1 MPEVPL
7 IELKNINLDYGDIPA
22 LRDINL
28 SLLPGE
34 VHGIVG
40 EHGAGKSS
48 LGKVISGVIR
58 PQSGTLLYKGK
69 HYGNTSL
76 KEVMKLGIQMVY
88 QHTPLI
94 EDFTVIKNLY
104 FAHQPSAFFRRRQLN
119 TIAEEVDTIKKK
131 YGISIDTSARVQDLN
146 LSDKAVVDIIKHVI
160 SRPSLLIL
168 DEALEKIET
177 KNLGPVI
184 ELLHALKDNG
194 MSILFITHRIDDL
207 FEFADR
213 VSIIRNGTVLLSEYV
228 YNIDKINLIRM
239 TYTQINKKKYPGV
252 YSQEFYRLLKYNE
265 AILRKLPINLIV
277 IDTKEHVRLVNEYCK
292 EYFGI
297 DDNANIELTL
307 DQIIDRGSESFRSSM
322 QSALKKRKEEVFYH
336 LPLRIGN
343 REIVTNLRVLP
354 IFDKTSFIGSIIII
368 EDITEYDKLQ
378 KQYVLSEKLASVGLL
393 SAGVAHEINN
403 PLEIMLNQLNYIKL
417 SFQNQELIS
426 LIDDVKEEVTFIAK
440 IVRNLLSFTD
450 NRKVEEDNIEI
461 NHLIN
466 EVIRFVRFSA
476 KKRSV
481 QISVH
486 NARDP
491 LYIKANA
498 DEIRQVFLNLLKNS
512 FEAMPGGGKINI
524 KIQFT
529 EINDKRYVEVRHF
542 DTGHGIQTENPDDIF
557 LPFFSTKESNGLNN
571 GLGLS
576 VSYGIVSKYNGIIQ
590 AENDPNGGCI
600 FVIRLPLQQP
610 DAKE

>member
-7 IELKNINLDYGDIPA
+7 IELKNISLSYGDIPA
-22 LRDINL
+22 LRDISL

-48 LGKVISGVIR
+48 LGKVISGVVR
-58 PQSGTLLYKGK
+58 PQAGALYFQGK
-69 HYGNTSL
+69 PYGNTSL
-76 KEVMKLGIQMVY
+76 KKVMKLGIQMVY

-104 FAHQPSAFFRRRQLN
+104 FAHQPSAFFRRKQLN
-119 TIAEEVDTIKKK
+119 KITAEVNDLKNK
-131 YGISIDTSARVQDLN
+131 YGIAIETNARVQDLN

-160 SRPSLLIL
+160 SNPYLLIL

-277 IDTKEHVRLVNEYCK
+277 IDTSERVRLVNEYCK
-292 EYFGI
+292 KYFGI
-297 DDNANIELTL
+297 DDNTNIDITL
-307 DQIIDRGSESFRSSM
+307 DQIIDRGSESFRSAM
-322 QSALKKRKEEVFYH
+322 QSAIKKRSEEVFYH
-336 LPLRIGN
+336 LPLRMGN

-354 IFDKTSFIGSIIII
+354 IFDKHSFIGSIIII

-378 KQYVLSEKLASVGLL
+378 KQYILSEKLASVGLL

-417 SFQNQELIS
+417 SFQNQELTS

-450 NRKVEEDNIEI
+450 NHKIEEEIIEI
-461 NHLIN
+461 NQLIN
-466 EVIRFVRFSA
+466 EVLRFIRFSA
-476 KKRSV
+476 NKRSV
-481 QISVH
+481 QITVD
-486 NARDP
+486 NDP
-491 LYIKANA
+491 APLFIKANT
-498 DEIRQVFLNLLKNS
+498 DEIRQVFLNLVKNS
-512 FEAMPGGGKINI
+512 FEAMPNGGDIRITIRFKKISS
-524 KIQFT
+524 
-529 EINDKRYVEVRHF
+529 KRYVEIRHR
-542 DTGHGIQTENPDDIF
+542 DTGPGIQTENPDDIF
-557 LPFFSTKESNGLNN
+557 LPFFTTKGNDGLNN

-576 VSYGIVSKYNGIIQ
+576 VSYGIVTKYNGIIQ
-590 AENDPNGGCI
+590 AENAPDEGCI
-600 FVIRLPLQQP
+600 FIVRLPLQQP
-610 DAKE
+610 DSKD

>member
-7 IELKNINLDYGDIPA
+7 IELKNISLSYGDIPA
-22 LRDINL
+22 LRDISL

-48 LGKVISGVIR
+48 LGKVISGVVR
-58 PQSGTLLYKGK
+58 PQAGALYFQGK
-69 HYGNTSL
+69 PYGNTSL
-76 KEVMKLGIQMVY
+76 KKVMKLGIQMVY

-104 FAHQPSAFFRRRQLN
+104 FAHQPSAFFRRKQLN
-119 TIAEEVDTIKKK
+119 KITAEVNDLKNK
-131 YGISIDTSARVQDLN
+131 YGIAIETNARVQDLN

-160 SRPSLLIL
+160 SNPYLLIL

-277 IDTKEHVRLVNEYCK
+277 IDTSERVRLVNEYCK
-292 EYFGI
+292 KYFGI
-297 DDNANIELTL
+297 DDNTNIDITL
-307 DQIIDRGSESFRSSM
+307 DQIIDRGSESFRSAM
-322 QSALKKRKEEVFYH
+322 QSAIKKRSEEVFYH
-336 LPLRIGN
+336 LPLRMGN

-354 IFDKTSFIGSIIII
+354 IFDKHSFIGSIIII

-378 KQYVLSEKLASVGLL
+378 KQYILSEKLASVGLL

-417 SFQNQELIS
+417 SFQNQELTS

-450 NRKVEEDNIEI
+450 NHKIEEEIIEI
-461 NHLIN
+461 NQLIN
-466 EVIRFVRFSA
+466 EVLRFIRFSA
-476 KKRSV
+476 NKRSV
-481 QISVH
+481 QITVD
-486 NARDP
+486 NDP
-491 LYIKANA
+491 APLFIKANT
-498 DEIRQVFLNLLKNS
+498 DEIRQVFLNLVKNS
-512 FEAMPGGGKINI
+512 FEAMPNGGDIRITIRFKKISS
-524 KIQFT
+524 
-529 EINDKRYVEVRHF
+529 KRYVEIRHR
-542 DTGHGIQTENPDDIF
+542 DTGPGIQTENPDDIF
-557 LPFFSTKESNGLNN
+557 LPFFSTKGNDGLNN

-576 VSYGIVSKYNGIIQ
+576 VSYGIVTKYNGIIQ
-590 AENDPNGGCI
+590 AENAPDEGCI
-600 FVIRLPLQQP
+600 FIVRLPLQQP
-610 DAKE
+610 DSKD